1 MLHPAARIE
10 SAPLAQAAQSAEK
23 GEGRLAGRG
32 ESGQRTG
39 MQFIDLGAQRRRI
52 EKRLK
57 AAIERV
63 VDHGQYI
70 LGPEVAEFE
79 RRIAAYVGVEHAV
92 ACANGTD
99 ALMLP
104 LMAAEI
110 GPGDAVFCPS
120 FTFAATAEVVAW
132 MGATPVFAEIDEATY
147 NIEPNGLAAALETA
161 RKHELRARALITVD
175 LFGQACDY
183 DPIEAFCKQNDLV
196 LIADSAQGYG
206 ARYKG
211 RVAGAIGD
219 FATTSF
225 FPAKPLGCYGDGG
238 AILTDNDEHTALILS
253 LRFHGKG
260 SYKYDNVRIGVN
272 SRLDTLQAAVLIEKL
287 KVYAE
292 EIEKRQRVAQRY
304 TQALKDLVT
313 TPYVMPDCVSTW
325 AQYTIR
331 VHADRRDA
339 FQAAL
344 KAKGVPTTVYY
355 PKPLHQQTAYKHFP
369 VAGNG
374 LPISERVARE
384 VVALPMH
391 PYLDEATQ
399 DYIIEAV
406 REALKPAVAA

>member
-1 MLHPAARIE
+1 MSERPTIE
-10 SAPLAQAAQSAEK
+10 
-23 GEGRLAGRG
+23 
-32 ESGQRTG
+32 
-39 MQFIDLGAQRRRI
+39 FIDLKAQRQRI
-52 EKRLK
+52 GKAMDEAILK
-57 AAIERV
+57 V
-63 VDHGQYI
+63 VHDGNYI
-70 LGPEVAEFE
+70 LGEQVAEFE
-79 RRIAAYVGVEHAV
+79 SGLAAFCGAKHAIGV
-92 ACANGTD
+92 ANGTD
-99 ALMLP
+99 ALILV
-104 LMAAEI
+104 LEALGI
-110 GPGDAVFCPS
+110 GPGDAVLCPS

-147 NIEPNGLAAALETA
+147 NLDPKAIAAALETA
-161 RKHELRARALITVD
+161 RKHDLKPRALITVD

-183 DPIEAFCKQNDLV
+183 EPIEAFCKQNGLV
-196 LIADSAQGYG
+196 LISDSAQGYG

-238 AILTDNDEHTALILS
+238 AILTDSNEHAELLRS

-260 SYKYDNVRIGVN
+260 SYKYDNVRVGVN
-272 SRLDTLQAAVLIEKL
+272 SRLDTIQAAVLIEKL
-287 KVYAE
+287 KVYAQ
-292 EIEKRQRVAQRY
+292 EIEQRQVVAARY
-304 TQALKDLVT
+304 TASLKDLVT

-331 VHADRRDA
+331 VDAGRRDA

-374 LPISERVARE
+374 LPISERVAQE

-399 DYIIEAV
+399 DYIIEQV
-406 REALKPAVAA
+406 REALSPRAAAVA

>member
-1 MLHPAARIE
+1 MSERPAIE
-10 SAPLAQAAQSAEK
+10 
-23 GEGRLAGRG
+23 
-32 ESGQRTG
+32 
-39 MQFIDLGAQRRRI
+39 FIDLKAQRQRI
-52 EKRLK
+52 GKAMDEAILK
-57 AAIERV
+57 V
-63 VDHGQYI
+63 VHDGNYI
-70 LGPEVAEFE
+70 LGEQVAQFE
-79 RRIAAYVGVEHAV
+79 TGLAAFCGAKHAIGV
-92 ACANGTD
+92 ANGTD
-99 ALMLP
+99 ALILV
-104 LMAAEI
+104 LEALGI
-110 GPGDAVFCPS
+110 GPGDAVLCPS

-147 NIEPNGLAAALETA
+147 NIDPKAIAAALETA
-161 RKHELRARALITVD
+161 RKHELKPRALITVD

-183 DPIEAFCKQNDLV
+183 EPIEAFCKANGLM
-196 LIADSAQGYG
+196 LISDSAQGYG

-238 AILTDNDEHTALILS
+238 AILTDSDEHAELLRS

-260 SYKYDNVRIGVN
+260 SYKYDNVRVGVN
-272 SRLDTLQAAVLIEKL
+272 SRLDTIQAAVLIEKL

-292 EIEKRQRVAQRY
+292 EIEQRQVVAARY
-304 TQALKDLVT
+304 TAALKNLVA

-331 VHADRRDA
+331 VDAGRRDA

-344 KAKGVPTTVYY
+344 KARGVPTTVYY

-374 LPISERVARE
+374 LPISERVAQE

-399 DYIIEAV
+399 DYIIAAV
-406 REALKPAVAA
+406 REALAAPAAAVA

>member
-1 MLHPAARIE
+1 MAELPAIE
-10 SAPLAQAAQSAEK
+10 
-23 GEGRLAGRG
+23 
-32 ESGQRTG
+32 
-39 MQFIDLGAQRRRI
+39 FIDLKAQRRHI
-52 EKRLK
+52 GQAMEDAILK
-57 AAIERV
+57 V
-63 VDHGQYI
+63 VRDGNYI
-70 LGPEVAEFE
+70 LGPEVQQFE
-79 RRIAAYVGVEHAV
+79 TGLAAFCGAKHAIGV
-92 ACANGTD
+92 ANGTD
-99 ALMLP
+99 ALILV
-104 LMAAEI
+104 LEALGI
-110 GPGDAVFCPS
+110 GPGDAVICPS

-147 NIEPNGLAAALETA
+147 NIDPKGLAAALDTA
-161 RKHELRARALITVD
+161 RKHELKPRALITVD

-183 DPIEAFCKQNDLV
+183 DPIEAFCKQNGLV
-196 LIADSAQGYG
+196 LISDSAQGYG

-238 AILTDNDEHTALILS
+238 AILTDSDEHTALILS

-272 SRLDTLQAAVLIEKL
+272 SRLDTIQAAVLIEKL

-292 EIEKRQRVAQRY
+292 EIEKRQLVAQRY
-304 TQALKDLVT
+304 TAALKDLVV
-313 TPYVMPDCVSTW
+313 TPYVMPDCVSTF

-331 VHADRRDA
+331 VDAGRRDA

-374 LPISERVARE
+374 LPISERVAQE

-391 PYLDEATQ
+391 PYLDETTQ
-399 DYIIEAV
+399 DTIIEAV
-406 REALKPAVAA
+406 REALTARTAAVA

>member
-1 MLHPAARIE
+1 MSERPTIE
-10 SAPLAQAAQSAEK
+10 
-23 GEGRLAGRG
+23 
-32 ESGQRTG
+32 
-39 MQFIDLGAQRRRI
+39 FIDLKAQRQRI
-52 EKRLK
+52 GKAMDEAILK
-57 AAIERV
+57 V
-63 VDHGQYI
+63 VHDGNYI
-70 LGPEVAEFE
+70 LGEQVAEFE
-79 RRIAAYVGVEHAV
+79 SGLAAFCGAKHAIGV
-92 ACANGTD
+92 ANGTD
-99 ALMLP
+99 ALILV
-104 LMAAEI
+104 LEALGI
-110 GPGDAVFCPS
+110 GPGDAVLCPS

-147 NIEPNGLAAALETA
+147 NIAPKSLSAALDTA
-161 RKHELRARALITVD
+161 RKHELKPRAVITVD

-183 DPIEAFCKQNDLV
+183 EPIETFCKQNDLV
-196 LIADSAQGYG
+196 LISDSAQGYG

-211 RVAGAIGD
+211 RTAGAIGD

-238 AILTDNDEHTALILS
+238 AILTDSDEHAELLRS

-260 SYKYDNVRIGVN
+260 SYKYDNVRVGVN
-272 SRLDTLQAAVLIEKL
+272 SRLDTIQAAVLIEKL
-287 KVYAE
+287 KVYAQ
-292 EIEKRQRVAQRY
+292 EIEQRQVVAARY
-304 TQALKDLVT
+304 TAALEDLVI
-313 TPYVMPDCVSTW
+313 TPYVMPGSVSTW

-331 VHADRRDA
+331 VDAGRRDA

-374 LPISERVARE
+374 LPISERVAQE

-399 DYIIEAV
+399 DYIIAAV
-406 REALKPAVAA
+406 REALATPTAAVA

>member
-1 MLHPAARIE
+1 MSERPAIE
-10 SAPLAQAAQSAEK
+10 
-23 GEGRLAGRG
+23 
-32 ESGQRTG
+32 
-39 MQFIDLGAQRRRI
+39 FIDLKAQRQHI
-52 EKRLK
+52 GQAMEDAILK
-57 AAIERV
+57 V
-63 VDHGQYI
+63 VRDGNYI

-79 RRIAAYVGVEHAV
+79 TGLAAFCGAKHAIGV
-92 ACANGTD
+92 ANGTD
-99 ALMLP
+99 ALILV
-104 LMAAEI
+104 LEALGI
-110 GPGDAVFCPS
+110 GPGDAVLCPS

-147 NIEPNGLAAALETA
+147 NIDPKGLSAALETA
-161 RKHELRARALITVD
+161 RKHELRPRALITVD

-183 DPIEAFCKQNDLV
+183 DPIEAFCKEHGLV

-211 RVAGAIGD
+211 RVAGSIGD

-238 AILTDNDEHTALILS
+238 AILTDSDEHTALILS

-272 SRLDTLQAAVLIEKL
+272 SRLDTLQAAVLNEKL

-292 EIEKRQRVAQRY
+292 EIDKRQLVAARY
-304 TQALKDLVT
+304 TAALKDLVL

-331 VHADRRDA
+331 VDAGRRDA

-344 KAKGVPTTVYY
+344 KARGVPTTVYY

-374 LPISERVARE
+374 LPISERVAQE

-399 DYIIEAV
+399 DYIIAAV
-406 REALKPAVAA
+406 REALSAPAAAVA

>member
-1 MLHPAARIE
+1 MSERPAIE
-10 SAPLAQAAQSAEK
+10 
-23 GEGRLAGRG
+23 
-32 ESGQRTG
+32 
-39 MQFIDLGAQRRRI
+39 FIDLKAQRAHI
-52 EKRLK
+52 GQAMEDAILK
-57 AAIERV
+57 V
-63 VDHGQYI
+63 VRDGNYI

-79 RRIAAYVGVEHAV
+79 TGLAAFCGAKHAIGV
-92 ACANGTD
+92 ANGTD
-99 ALMLP
+99 ALILV
-104 LMAAEI
+104 LEALGI
-110 GPGDAVFCPS
+110 GPGDAVICPS

-132 MGATPVFAEIDEATY
+132 MGATPIFAEIDEATY
-147 NIEPNGLAAALETA
+147 NLDPKGLAAALETA
-161 RKHELRARALITVD
+161 RKHELKPRALISVD

-183 DPIEAFCKQNDLV
+183 DPIEAFCKQNGLV
-196 LIADSAQGYG
+196 LIADSAQGFG

-211 RVAGAIGD
+211 RVAGSIGD

-238 AILTDNDEHTALILS
+238 AILTDSDEHTALILS

-272 SRLDTLQAAVLIEKL
+272 SRLDTLQAAVLNEKL

-292 EIEKRQRVAQRY
+292 ELDKRQLVAARY
-304 TQALKDLVT
+304 TAALKDLVT

-331 VHADRRDA
+331 VDAGRRDA

-355 PKPLHQQTAYKHFP
+355 PKPLHQQTAYRHFP

-374 LPISERVARE
+374 LPISERVAQE

-399 DYIIEAV
+399 DYIIAAV
-406 REALKPAVAA
+406 REALSAPTAAVA

>member
-1 MLHPAARIE
+1 MSERPAIE
-10 SAPLAQAAQSAEK
+10 
-23 GEGRLAGRG
+23 
-32 ESGQRTG
+32 
-39 MQFIDLGAQRRRI
+39 FIDLKAQRQRI
-52 EKRLK
+52 GKAMDEAILK
-57 AAIERV
+57 V
-63 VDHGQYI
+63 VHDGNYI
-70 LGPEVAEFE
+70 LGEQVAQFE
-79 RRIAAYVGVEHAV
+79 AGLAAFCGAKHAIGV
-92 ACANGTD
+92 ANGTD
-99 ALMLP
+99 ALILV
-104 LMAAEI
+104 LEALGI
-110 GPGDAVFCPS
+110 GPGDAVLCPS

-147 NIEPNGLAAALETA
+147 NLDPKAIAAALETA
-161 RKHELRARALITVD
+161 RKHELKPRALITVD

-183 DPIEAFCKQNDLV
+183 EPIEAFCKENGLV
-196 LIADSAQGYG
+196 LISDSAQGYG

-238 AILTDNDEHTALILS
+238 AILTDSDEHAELLRS

-260 SYKYDNVRIGVN
+260 SYKYDNVRVGVN
-272 SRLDTLQAAVLIEKL
+272 SRLDTIQAAVLIEKL

-292 EIEKRQRVAQRY
+292 EIEQRQVVAARY
-304 TQALKDLVT
+304 TAALKDLVT
-313 TPYVMPDCVSTW
+313 TPHVMPDCVSTW

-331 VHADRRDA
+331 VDAGRRDA

-374 LPISERVARE
+374 LPISERVAQE

-391 PYLDEATQ
+391 PYLDEETQ
-399 DYIIEAV
+399 DYIIAAV
-406 REALKPAVAA
+406 REALAAPSAAVA

>member
-1 MLHPAARIE
+1 MSERPTIE
-10 SAPLAQAAQSAEK
+10 F
-23 GEGRLAGRG
+23 
-32 ESGQRTG
+32 T
-39 MQFIDLGAQRRRI
+39 DLKAQRQHI
-52 EKRLK
+52 GQAMEDAILK
-57 AAIERV
+57 V
-63 VDHGQYI
+63 VRDGSYI
-70 LGPEVAEFE
+70 LGPEVQQFE
-79 RRIAAYVGVEHAV
+79 AGLAGFCGAKHAIGV
-92 ACANGTD
+92 ANGTD
-99 ALMLP
+99 ALILV
-104 LMAAEI
+104 LEALGI
-110 GPGDAVFCPS
+110 GPGDAVICPS

-147 NIEPNGLAAALETA
+147 NIDPDGLAAALDTA
-161 RKHELRARALITVD
+161 TKHDLKPRALITVD
-175 LFGQACDY
+175 LFGQTCDY

-211 RVAGAIGD
+211 RIAGAIGD

-292 EIEKRQRVAQRY
+292 EIDKRQLVAQRY
-304 TQALKDLVT
+304 TEALKDLVT
-313 TPYVMPDCVSTW
+313 TPYVMPDCVSTF

-331 VHADRRDA
+331 VDAGCRDA

-374 LPISERVARE
+374 LPISERVSQE

-391 PYLDEATQ
+391 PYLDIATQ

-406 REALKPAVAA
+406 REALTMPTAAVA

>member
-1 MLHPAARIE
+1 MSERPVIE
-10 SAPLAQAAQSAEK
+10 
-23 GEGRLAGRG
+23 
-32 ESGQRTG
+32 
-39 MQFIDLGAQRRRI
+39 FIDLKAQRQHI
-52 EKRLK
+52 GKAMDDAILK
-57 AAIERV
+57 V
-63 VDHGQYI
+63 VHDGNYI
-70 LGPEVAEFE
+70 LGEQVQQFE
-79 RRIAAYVGVEHAV
+79 AGLADFCGAKHAIGV
-92 ACANGTD
+92 ANGTD
-99 ALMLP
+99 ALILV
-104 LMAAEI
+104 LEALGI
-110 GPGDAVFCPS
+110 GPGDAVLCPS

-147 NIEPNGLAAALETA
+147 NIDPKALAAALDTA
-161 RKHELRARALITVD
+161 RKHELRPRALITVD
-175 LFGQACDY
+175 LFGQSCDY
-183 DPIEAFCKQNDLV
+183 EPIEAFCKQNELV
-196 LIADSAQGYG
+196 LISDSAQGYG
-206 ARYKG
+206 ANYKG

-238 AILTDNDEHTALILS
+238 AILTDSDEHADLLRS

-260 SYKYDNVRIGVN
+260 SYKYDNVRVGVN
-272 SRLDTLQAAVLIEKL
+272 SRLDTIQAAVLIEKL

-292 EIEKRQRVAQRY
+292 ELEKRQLVAQRY
-304 TQALKDLVT
+304 TQALKDLVV

-331 VHADRRDA
+331 VDADRRDA

-374 LPISERVARE
+374 LPISERVAQE

-391 PYLDEATQ
+391 PYLDVATQ

-406 REALKPAVAA
+406 REALKREASAA

>member
-1 MLHPAARIE
+1 MSERPAIE
-10 SAPLAQAAQSAEK
+10 
-23 GEGRLAGRG
+23 
-32 ESGQRTG
+32 
-39 MQFIDLGAQRRRI
+39 FIDLKAQRQRI
-52 EKRLK
+52 GKAMDEAILK
-57 AAIERV
+57 V
-63 VDHGQYI
+63 VHDGNYI
-70 LGPEVAEFE
+70 LGEQVDEFE
-79 RRIAAYVGVEHAV
+79 TGLAAFCGAKHAIGV
-92 ACANGTD
+92 ANGTD
-99 ALMLP
+99 ALILV
-104 LMAAEI
+104 LEAIGI
-110 GPGDAVFCPS
+110 GPGDAVLCPS

-147 NIEPNGLAAALETA
+147 NIDPKSLSAALETA
-161 RKHELRARALITVD
+161 RKHELKPRALITVD

-183 DPIEAFCKQNDLV
+183 EPIEAFCKQNGLV
-196 LIADSAQGYG
+196 LISDSAQGYG

-238 AILTDNDEHTALILS
+238 AILTDSDEHAALLRS

-260 SYKYDNVRIGVN
+260 SYKYDNVRVGVN
-272 SRLDTLQAAVLIEKL
+272 SRLDTIQAAVLIEKL
-287 KVYAE
+287 KVYAD
-292 EIEKRQRVAQRY
+292 EIERRQLVAARY
-304 TQALKDLVT
+304 TAALKDLVT
-313 TPYVMPDCVSTW
+313 TPHIMPDCVSTW

-331 VHADRRDA
+331 VDAGRRDA

-355 PKPLHQQTAYKHFP
+355 PKPLHQQTAYRQFP

-374 LPISERVARE
+374 LPISERVAQE

-399 DYIIEAV
+399 DYIIAAV
-406 REALKPAVAA
+406 REALAAPTAAVA